1 MDQIKTAKTGL
12 DSSKW
17 EQKQVSRSGGPAALS
32 ISDLRKTY
40 ASGTEALR
48 GVSLEM
54 PAGDFYAL
62 LGPNGA
68 GKTTVIGVVTG
79 LVNKTAGIVSVFGEN
94 IDLHPQN
101 ARRHIGVVPQELNFN
116 IFEKVIDIVVNQA
129 GYYGIP
135 RSIAIPRADEL
146 LAQLGLDDKRNEVSR
161 NLSGGMK
168 RRLMIARAL
177 IHRPSL
183 LILDEPTAGV
193 DVELR
198 RGMWDFLQELTARGT
213 TILLTTHYLEEAEQL
228 CRHIAIINNGEIIAA
243 GTVRD
248 ILSTLLTEI
257 VVLDLIEDRAD
268 AACAALPDYQT
279 KIVDS
284 STIEIEIVGGRN
296 VGSAIVAI
304 EKAGIAVGMA
314 RGKSGRLEEV
324 FMRLTR
330 KGPVS

>member
-1 MDQIKTAKTGL
+1 
-12 DSSKW
+12 
-17 EQKQVSRSGGPAALS
+17 
-32 ISDLRKTY
+32 
-40 ASGTEALR
+40 
-48 GVSLEM
+48 
-54 PAGDFYAL
+54 
-62 LGPNGA
+62 
-68 GKTTVIGVVTG
+68 
-79 LVNKTAGIVSVFGEN
+79 
-94 IDLHPQN
+94 
-101 ARRHIGVVPQELNFN
+101 
-116 IFEKVIDIVVNQA
+116 
-129 GYYGIP
+129 
-135 RSIAIPRADEL
+135 
-146 LAQLGLDDKRNEVSR
+146 
-161 NLSGGMK
+161 
-168 RRLMIARAL
+168 
-177 IHRPSL
+177 
-183 LILDEPTAGV
+183 
-193 DVELR
+193 
-198 RGMWDFLQELTARGT
+198 MWDFLQELTARGT